1 MYILTVFFALGR
13 VIKFVLSVWVAK
25 VTKQNVFHNPG
36 IYTKSTYLHSHD
48 LSRLVTPLI
57 KGHLILF
64 YMYICKILN
73 ITKRSRNFFAM
84 QGIEGGLS
92 DLLLLL
98 LMKKNYISKT
108 RIYISSFMK
117 KEIC

>member
-1 MYILTVFFALGR
+1 MYILTVFFALER
-13 VIKFVLSVWVAK
+13 VTKFVLSVVVAEI
-25 VTKQNVFHNPG
+25 TKQNVFHNPKTS
-36 IYTKSTYLHSHD
+36 TKSTYLHSHD
-48 LSRLVTPLI
+48 LSRLVTPFI

-84 QGIEGGLS
+84 QGIGCGLRI
-92 DLLLLL
+92 LLLLF
-98 LMKKNYISKT
+98 LMKRIYISKR

-117 KEIC
+117 KENC